1 MFGDSSPRTKQIST
15 NAIFVII
22 AIVLILFSSIWT
34 VVGMHRYDTL
44 VLRSSTPLETKLKFT
59 RSAADVVLSG
69 IYTDAEKSA
78 LVRTTECTYRLN
90 HLTVTKKQTSSLLK
104 CQPTETC
111 S

>member
-78 LVRTTECTYRLN
+78 LVIRLSPTTEAQSRLPFKGSDYRVYLYIEI
-90 HLTVTKKQTSSLLK
+90 T
-104 CQPTETC
+104 
-111 S
+111 